1 MAKNGFDVIETTD
14 GKGAYDL
21 TKKERPDLVVLAVEL
36 AAGQSGYLV
45 CGKLKKDDDLKKT
58 PVIIIGKDP
67 EGFEGH
73 KKLKTRAE
81 EYLKKPFAPEAL
93 TVKVGRAHRHARG
106 QVERGRGAGGRRAA
120 LARRARRG
128 NAQGRPRPGHAR

>member
-1 MAKNGFDVIETTD
+1 MSKKIVIVESDTAFSKKLRDELAKSSFNVVETAD

-21 TKKERPDLVVLAVEL
+21 VRREKPDLVVLAVEL
-36 AAGQSGYLV
+36 AQGQSGYLV
-45 CGKLKKDDDLKKT
+45 CGKLKKDDDFKKI

-81 EYLKKPFAPEAL
+81 EYLKKPFD
-93 TVKVGRAHRHARG
+93 
-106 QVERGRGAGGRRAA
+106 RR
-120 LARRARRG
+120 R
-128 NAQGRPRPGHAR
+128 